1 MQDSQETQA
10 ILRRME
16 EVRCDLDE
24 GAKEI
29 AESARDMGEWRHY
42 VKNYPWVSVG
52 VACVI
57 GYAVIPRHRLGYRE
71 VNRTL
76 EELAGHSRLLKESHP
91 TSSTRLRNSVLMFA
105 GNLLWRSAL
114 SYATRQAS
122 QRLAT
127 QSVKLLPEDQS

>member
-71 VNRTL
+71 V
-76 EELAGHSRLLKESHP
+76 
-91 TSSTRLRNSVLMFA
+91 
-105 GNLLWRSAL
+105 
-114 SYATRQAS
+114 
-122 QRLAT
+122 
-127 QSVKLLPEDQS
+127 